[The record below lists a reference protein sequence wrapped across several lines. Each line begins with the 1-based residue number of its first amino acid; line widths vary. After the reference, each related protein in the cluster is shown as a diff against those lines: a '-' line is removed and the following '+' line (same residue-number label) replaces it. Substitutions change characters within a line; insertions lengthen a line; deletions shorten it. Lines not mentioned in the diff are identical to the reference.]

1 MSDLI
6 FKLRV
11 LKMLLH
17 GAYEEWLKEIWQRDL
32 DSPYCCSGQEC
43 GCMASTVRELY
54 GWHLTKPAA

>member
-1 MSDLI
+1 
-6 FKLRV
+6 
-11 LKMLLH
+11 MLLH